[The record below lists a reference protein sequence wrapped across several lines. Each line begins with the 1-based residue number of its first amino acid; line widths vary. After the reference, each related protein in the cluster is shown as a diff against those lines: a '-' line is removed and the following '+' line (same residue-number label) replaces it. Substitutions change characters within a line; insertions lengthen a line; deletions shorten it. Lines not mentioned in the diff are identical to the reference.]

1 MLVEK
6 VNVFEALCPNYCL
19 LGFICVF
26 FFFCFV
32 IFMKF
37 AKNHLCRFYKFIA
50 PFDQSEILSWILCT
64 KGEKIPVFQIVRKE
78 VNSMEQP
85 SSDKATVE
93 HQFDTLIKKVL
104 AGEAKN
110 LKAAIAKQKTREVY
124 FSELSDSMVESF
136 GTCDEHLCDCFF
148 FEINGFDIAI
158 RNELLAEAVIHLSE
172 RKRNIILMSYFLDMN
187 DYEIAELLNLVRST
201 VTYHR
206 VSALA
211 KLKKYMEENDR

>member
-6 VNVFEALCPNYCL
+6 FNAFETICPNYCY
-19 LGFICVF
+19 LGLFCVVFCYVVFIQLEE
-26 FFFCFV
+26 
-32 IFMKF
+32 I
-37 AKNHLCRFYKFIA
+37 HLCRFYKLIST
-50 PFDQSEILSWILCT
+50 FDQSEILSWILCT
-64 KGEKIPVFQIVRKE
+64 KGERIPVFQIVRKE

-85 SSDKATVE
+85 SSDKATIE

-110 LKAAIAKQKTREVY
+110 LKAAMAKQKTREVY
-124 FSELSDSMVESF
+124 FSELSENLIESF
-136 GTCDEHLCDCFF
+136 GNCDEHLCDYIS